1 MKKLILVAR
10 SEGNLFK
17 MSFDE
22 KENKQEFEKVERGDI
37 VLINFDSQSG
47 KEIFGNR
54 YAVVLSPNLFNANT
68 GFVSL
73 CPITH
78 TKRGFG
84 YEVDIPEDKITIQ
97 GKNEPFYLAGVILTH
112 QLKNLDARS
121 RRLKVVGTMPD
132 EIVERCMDYVSTYL
146 C

>member
-1 MKKLILVAR
+1 
-10 SEGNLFK
+10 

-22 KENKQEFEKVERGDI
+22 QKAETKKRGFEEVDRGDI
-37 VLINFDSQSG
+37 VLINFNPQSG
-47 KEIFGNR
+47 KEITGNR

-73 CPITH
+73 CPITN

-84 YEVDIPEDKITIQ
+84 YEVDIPDSEVMIQ
-97 GKNEPFYLAGVILTH
+97 KKDGQTYLSGVIMTH

-121 RRLKVVGTMPD
+121 RRLKIVGTMPN
-132 EIVERCMDYVSTYL
+132 EIVEDCMNYVSTYL
-146 C
+146 S

>member
-1 MKKLILVAR
+1 MRRLTLVEQL
-10 SEGNLFK
+10 EGNSFK

-22 KENKQEFEKVERGDI
+22 KEKREFENVDRGDI
-37 VLINFDSQSG
+37 VLINFDPQSG
-47 KEIFGNR
+47 KEITGNR

-73 CPITH
+73 CPITN

-84 YEVDIPEDKITIQ
+84 YEVDIPDSEVMIQ
-97 GKNEPFYLAGVILTH
+97 IKEGQVYLSGVIMTH

-121 RRLKVVGTMPD
+121 RRLKIVGTLPD
-132 EIVERCMDYVSTYL
+132 NIVDDCLNYVSTYL
-146 C
+146 S

>member
-1 MKKLILVAR
+1 MKKLTLVVR
-10 SEGNLFK
+10 LEGNLFN

-22 KENKQEFEKVERGDI
+22 QTKKQAFKRVDRGDI
-37 VLINFDSQSG
+37 VLINFDPQSG
-47 KEIFGNR
+47 KEITGNR

-73 CPITH
+73 CPITN

-84 YEVDIPEDKITIQ
+84 YEVAIPEAKVAIE
-97 GKNEPFYLAGVILTH
+97 GKNKTFYLSGVILTH

-121 RRLKVVGTMPD
+121 RRLKVVGHMPD
-132 EIVERCMDYVSTYL
+132 EIIEDCIDRISTYL
-146 C
+146 S

>member
-1 MKKLILVAR
+1 
-10 SEGNLFK
+10 

>member
-1 MKKLILVAR
+1 
-10 SEGNLFK
+10 

-22 KENKQEFEKVERGDI
+22 QKAEKKKRGFEEVDRGDI
-37 VLINFDSQSG
+37 VLINFNPQSG
-47 KEIFGNR
+47 KEITGNR

-73 CPITH
+73 CPITN

-84 YEVDIPEDKITIQ
+84 YEVDIPDSEVMNQKKDGPT
-97 GKNEPFYLAGVILTH
+97 YLSGVIMTH

-121 RRLKVVGTMPD
+121 RRLKIVGTMPN
-132 EIVERCMDYVSTYL
+132 EIVEDCMNYVSTYL
-146 C
+146 S

>member
-1 MKKLILVAR
+1 MKRLTLVDQP
-10 SEGNLFK
+10 EGNLFK

-22 KENKQEFEKVERGDI
+22 KKKKEFENVDRGDI
-37 VLINFDSQSG
+37 VLINFNPQSG
-47 KEIFGNR
+47 KEITGNR

-73 CPITH
+73 CPITN

-84 YEVDIPEDKITIQ
+84 YEVDIPNSEVIIQ
-97 GKNEPFYLAGVILTH
+97 KKEGQAYLSGVIMTH

-121 RRLKVVGTMPD
+121 RRLKIIGTLSSKT
-132 EIVERCMDYVSTYL
+132 VEDCINYVSTYL
-146 C
+146 S